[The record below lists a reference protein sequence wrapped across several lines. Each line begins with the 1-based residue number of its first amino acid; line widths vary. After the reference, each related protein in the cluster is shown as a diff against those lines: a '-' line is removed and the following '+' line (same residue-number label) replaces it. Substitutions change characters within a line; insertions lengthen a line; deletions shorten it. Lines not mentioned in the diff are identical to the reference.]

1 MNPQI
6 ENLKT
11 DKTKVKRAPKRGY
24 YDKETI
30 NRIMDNDFIC
40 QIGFVYNDYPVV
52 ILQFMEEKMNTY
64 IFMDLAQVD

>member
-11 DKTKVKRAPKRGY
+11 DKTKVKRAPKRGC

-52 ILQFMEEKMNTY
+52 IPTIYGRKDEYLYFHGSS
-64 IFMDLAQVD
+64 AS